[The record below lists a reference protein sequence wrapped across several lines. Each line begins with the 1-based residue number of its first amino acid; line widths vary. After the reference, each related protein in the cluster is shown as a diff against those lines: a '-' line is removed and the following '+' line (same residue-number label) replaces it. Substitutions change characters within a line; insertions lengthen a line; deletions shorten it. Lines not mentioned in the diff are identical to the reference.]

1 VLVDRGRISVVDW
14 EAFHYG
20 APLEDFF
27 TFALGTVFRQ
37 LLGVERGA
45 ELIRNVFLGSS
56 PLSTRIWAGAARILA
71 REGLSQDLLRTM
83 FLMYLMNRT
92 VRVHFADSAALRA
105 FACQYVDM
113 GMPTPGRFG

>member
-1 VLVDRGRISVVDW
+1 
-14 EAFHYG
+14 
-20 APLEDFF
+20 
-27 TFALGTVFRQ
+27 
-37 LLGVERGA
+37 
-45 ELIRNVFLGSS
+45 
-56 PLSTRIWAGAARILA
+56 
-71 REGLSQDLLRTM
+71 M